1 MNDKIFKTL
10 KNKELF
16 PNAKPFSTN
25 SPKSSFFEKTR
36 LLIKEGIE
44 KRYFPSA
51 VCVLGDKNGIMHK
64 EAFGYARWFSDD
76 SPCFD
81 STPEMP
87 TMAPVKCEENHL
99 FDMASCSKV
108 LGTTMLAL
116 KALETGEITLRDSIW
131 RFIPDAPED
140 KRNIEIFDLMTHRGG
155 FAPWFDIEKVG
166 FAPEDAAKAILSV
179 PLQYETGKEVR
190 YSCMG
195 YILLGKLLEIVYG
208 EPLDIAVEKNV
219 FSQIGMK
226 NTMYNP
232 LSKGYK
238 GPIAPTEYDKKTNKY
253 KEGIVHDENACF
265 LGGVSGNAGV
275 FSTAEDVAKLCI
287 SLGNYDFLT
296 KRTMDI
302 ASKNY
307 TPNIPDE
314 DRGLGFV
321 VKGERFSAASDL
333 FSDGSI
339 GHTGYTGTFF
349 FMDKETSF
357 YFILLTNRVHFT
369 RENNLLLRQRRK
381 MCNTAI
387 TEYFRFLNP

>member
-1 MNDKIFKTL
+1 MTL
-10 KNKELF
+10 KNEKSEK
-16 PNAKPFSTN
+16 NNIFSKKSF
-25 SPKSSFFEKTR
+25 SPKSEFFEKTR
-36 LLIKEGIE
+36 ALIQEGIE

-51 VCVLGDKNGIMHK
+51 VCVLGDRNGILHK
-64 EAFGYARWFSDD
+64 EAFGYSRWFSDAE
-76 SPCFD
+76 PCFD
-81 STPEMP
+81 VTPEKP
-87 TMAPVKCEENHL
+87 TCPIECIEDQL

-116 KALETGEITLRDSIW
+116 KALENGEITLRDSIW

-166 FAPEDAAKAILSV
+166 FAPEEAAKAIFSV

-208 EPLDIAVEKNV
+208 EPLDVAVEKNV
-219 FSQIGMK
+219 FAQIGMK

-232 LSKGYK
+232 LQKGYK
-238 GPIAPTEYDKKTNKY
+238 GPIAPTEYDMKAKKY

-265 LGGVSGNAGV
+265 LRGISGNAGV

-302 ASKNY
+302 ASMNY

-349 FMDKETSF
+349 FIDKETSF
-357 YFILLTNRVHFT
+357 YFVLLTNRVHFT

-387 TEYFRFLNP
+387 TEYFRYLKP

>member
-1 MNDKIFKTL
+1 MNLKSEKTEKSEIFSK
-10 KNKELF
+10 KSF
-16 PNAKPFSTN
+16 
-25 SPKSSFFEKTR
+25 SPKSTFFEKTR
-36 LLIKEGIE
+36 ALIQEGIE

-51 VCVLGDKNGIMHK
+51 VCVLGDKNGILHK
-64 EAFGYARWFSDD
+64 EAFGYSRWFSDD

-81 STPEMP
+81 VTPEKP
-87 TMAPVKCEENHL
+87 TNPVVCIEDQL

-116 KALETGEITLRDSIW
+116 KALENGEITLRDSIW
-131 RFIPDAPED
+131 RFIPDAPAD

-166 FAPEDAAKAILSV
+166 LAPEEAAKAIFSV

-208 EPLDIAVEKNV
+208 EPLDVAVEKNV
-219 FSQIGMK
+219 FEPIGMK

-232 LSKGYK
+232 LLRGYK
-238 GPIAPTEYDKKTNKY
+238 GPIAPTEYDMKTKKY

-296 KRTMDI
+296 RRTMDI
-302 ASKNY
+302 ASRNY
-307 TPNIPDE
+307 TPSIPDE

-349 FMDKETSF
+349 FIDKETSF
-357 YFILLTNRVHFT
+357 YFVLLTNRVHFT

-387 TEYFRFLNP
+387 TEYFRYLKP